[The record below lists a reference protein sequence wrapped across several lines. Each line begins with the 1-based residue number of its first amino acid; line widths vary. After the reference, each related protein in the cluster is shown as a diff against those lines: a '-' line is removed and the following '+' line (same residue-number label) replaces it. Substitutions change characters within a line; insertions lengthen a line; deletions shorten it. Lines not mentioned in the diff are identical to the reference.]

1 MENYNIKDSRIT
13 SPARRYF
20 LRPPRHAR
28 LNGRYSWCALGKTHL
43 QIDLGK
49 DYKVTSIATQG
60 GRMDTGDKWVK
71 QYKVAFYAG
80 ATLVMYSESG
90 LAKVRNLKIYCKP
103 NIYSFLYHNHY
114 QCFSLSTFLFTY
126 LLFVPFT
133 SHIRFLIDCDT
144 MQVFL
149 DPLFR
154 FSGI

>member
-20 LRPPRHAR
+20 LRPPSHAR
-28 LNGRYSWCALGKTHL
+28 LNGRYSWCALGQTYL

-80 ATLVMYSESG
+80 ATRVMYSESG
-90 LAKVRNLKIYCKP
+90 LEKVRNLRIYCKP
-103 NIYSFLYHNHY
+103 HIFI
-114 QCFSLSTFLFTY
+114 SLS
-126 LLFVPFT
+126 
-133 SHIRFLIDCDT
+133 
-144 MQVFL
+144 
-149 DPLFR
+149 
-154 FSGI
+154 